1 MACPW
6 GWRRGWG
13 FRRFRRLWRY
23 NQHAAQEAAEG
34 VTEESRPKPTS
45 VLWSESGS
53 YAPLTCRLVTECR
66 STAAFVIQDGRHP
79 THTGQPRFRK
89 QPFNVESNRHRS
101 ASGGNPNAQHL
112 GVRLTAMLGSHANDI
127 GRLRY
132 SGVVLICT
140 LHKDIFHAG
149 NPVKFCHEIAKPL
162 LGSAIPTHVGG
173 RNRFSFDGQ
182 CTELKLVCQ

>member
-1 MACPW
+1 MEATWNGALFSAATIRLPVSTQSS
-6 GWRRGWG
+6 RRAFGKAVVQ
-13 FRRFRRLWRY
+13 RR
-23 NQHAAQEAAEG
+23 
-34 VTEESRPKPTS
+34 
-45 VLWSESGS
+45 
-53 YAPLTCRLVTECR
+53 
-66 STAAFVIQDGRHP
+66 
-79 THTGQPRFRK
+79 
-89 QPFNVESNRHRS
+89 SNRHRS

-182 CTELKLVCQ
+182 CTELKLVFQ

>member
-1 MACPW
+1 MLHALSYSKALYTQPVLMCSPSSKSDLSEACL
-6 GWRRGWG
+6 G
-13 FRRFRRLWRY
+13 
-23 NQHAAQEAAEG
+23 
-34 VTEESRPKPTS
+34 
-45 VLWSESGS
+45 
-53 YAPLTCRLVTECR
+53 EC
-66 STAAFVIQDGRHP
+66 
-79 THTGQPRFRK
+79 
-89 QPFNVESNRHRS
+89 NVESNRHRS
-101 ASGGNPNAQHL
+101 ASEGNPSAQHL